1 LTGSTGPTGAT
12 GLTGSTGPTGVT
24 GNIGATGAIGS
35 TGPTGPAT
43 AINATATTGA
53 TSLFPVLVGGAGSNQ
68 TPFIRT
74 ESQAFQFNPGTN
86 TLTVANLT
94 VTAGLTVEGLTTN
107 INTTN
112 LVVEDKN
119 IIIGDV
125 NTPSD
130 VTAAG
135 GGITLK
141 GATDKTIIWNNATAG
156 WEFNQNVTTTGNIG
170 AGINDPLGKLHLR
183 NTTVGSIARMES
195 TGGANL
201 HGLYIGI
208 GNASDGTSLDNYITF
223 QSSGSDVGGFTWG
236 TGNTERVRLTPAGN
250 VGIGTTTPGQTL
262 DVNGAIT
269 TQTYFNVD
277 NTNSSREKIKLYAD
291 QSDYVIGMQNGIT
304 FGGLNDWGM
313 TFQFNDD
320 DDRGFWWGDAAHTTA
335 QGAMA
340 LTTNGL
346 LTVASGIRVGYGQ
359 SDTTIPTSGLL
370 DVSGSIRVDGLSL
383 QDTATV
389 TTTSTTQTALA
400 SYAVATYA
408 TGKFLIQATQGS
420 IRQISELLVTHNG
433 TLSTATE
440 YGIVKT
446 GATLYNVTTDISG
459 GNVRVLVTSTSATST
474 VYRTSFTL
482 IGV

>member
-1 LTGSTGPTGAT
+1 MVA
-12 GLTGSTGPTGVT
+12 
-24 GNIGATGAIGS
+24 A
-35 TGPTGPAT
+35 
-43 AINATATTGA
+43 
-53 TSLFPVLVGGAGSNQ
+53 AGSNQ
-68 TPFIRT
+68 TPKVRTTATPFSFNASTNSLNVNNLSIGSAASGWEIDGSSNSILNIKDLNDTVRFTILSTGNVGIGTITPTEKLEVSGNSKATRFIST
-74 ESQAFQFNPGTN
+74 ETTGTSPFDVSST
-86 TLTVANLT
+86 TLVTNLNADSVDGLHSSSFVQTSGTQTIAGDKTFSNNVIVTGNLT
-94 VTAGLTVEGLTTN
+94 INGTTTN

-125 NTPSD
+125 TTPSD
-130 VTAAG
+130 VTADG

-141 GATDKTIIWNNATAG
+141 GATDKTITWVDSTDRWTSNQVFGAPNFVSTVAIGTQPYAATS
-156 WEFNQNVTTTGNIG
+156 
-170 AGINDPLGKLHLR
+170 
-183 NTTVGSIARMES
+183 TTV
-195 TGGANL
+195 
-201 HGLYIGI
+201 
-208 GNASDGTSLDNYITF
+208 
-223 QSSGSDVGGFTWG
+223 
-236 TGNTERVRLTPAGN
+236 
-250 VGIGTTTPGQTL
+250 
-262 DVNGAIT
+262 
-269 TQTYFNVD
+269 
-277 NTNSSREKIKLYAD
+277 NTNLNAD
-291 QSDYVIGMQNGIT
+291 
-304 FGGLNDWGM
+304 
-313 TFQFNDD
+313 
-320 DDRGFWWGDAAHTTA
+320 
-335 QGAMA
+335 
-340 LTTNGL
+340 
-346 LTVASGIRVGYGQ
+346 
-359 SDTTIPTSGLL
+359 LL
-370 DVSGSIRVDGLSL
+370 DGQHGSYYAPIASPSFTGSVTIDGLSL